1 VLIITHQG
9 LSTLLRTAAGIV
21 INDVV
26 VNQIILEEFLVLI
39 PGQTREL
46 VQKLL
51 NPADPQDVTRAAEL
65 ICAVANL
72 CLLDIS
78 NFNPSKVRTVRALQL
93 IGTLFYAMTE
103 PFINRNLSLSR
114 QMMLLSQYAHIAL
127 ILYQ

>member
-1 VLIITHQG
+1 MLIITHQG
-9 LSTLLRTAAGIV
+9 LSTLLRTAAGMV

-26 VNQIILEEFLVLI
+26 VNWIILEEFLVLV

-51 NPADPQDVTRAAEL
+51 NPADPQDVTCAVEL

-78 NFNPSKVRTVRALQL
+78 NFSPSKVRTVWALQL

-103 PFINRNLSLSR
+103 PFINCNLSLSQ
-114 QMMLLSQYAHIAL
+114 QMMLLS
-127 ILYQ
+127 